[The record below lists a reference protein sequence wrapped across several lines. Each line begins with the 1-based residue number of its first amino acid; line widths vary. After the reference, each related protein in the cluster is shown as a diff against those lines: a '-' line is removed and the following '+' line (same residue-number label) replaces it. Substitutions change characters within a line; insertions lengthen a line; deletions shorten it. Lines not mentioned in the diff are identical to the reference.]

1 MTVEHV
7 LLGAI
12 AMGFA
17 VIALIFL
24 RYWRTT
30 RDRFFLFFALSF
42 GIEALNRVALGIL
55 REAHEER
62 PAIYLVRL
70 LVYALILVAIVDKN
84 FPRKRRKS

>member
-1 MTVEHV
+1 MEHV
-7 LLGAI
+7 LTGAI

-17 VIALIFL
+17 VIALVFL

-42 GIEALNRVALGIL
+42 GIEAVNRVVLGL
-55 REAHEER
+55 SSVAHEDR
-62 PAIYLVRL
+62 PAIYFVRL

-84 FPRKRRKS
+84 VRRKH

>member
-1 MTVEHV
+1 MEHV
-7 LLGAI
+7 LTGAI

-17 VIALIFL
+17 VIALVFL

-42 GIEALNRVALGIL
+42 GIEAVNRVVLGL
-55 REAHEER
+55 SSAAHEDR

-70 LVYALILVAIVDKN
+70 LVYALILVAIIDKN
-84 FPRKRRKS
+84 VRRKR

>member
-1 MTVEHV
+1 M
-7 LLGAI
+7 GAI

-42 GIEALNRVALGIL
+42 GIEALNRAALGFL
-55 REAHEER
+55 RAAQEDR

-84 FPRKRRKS
+84 LPRGRRDVGS